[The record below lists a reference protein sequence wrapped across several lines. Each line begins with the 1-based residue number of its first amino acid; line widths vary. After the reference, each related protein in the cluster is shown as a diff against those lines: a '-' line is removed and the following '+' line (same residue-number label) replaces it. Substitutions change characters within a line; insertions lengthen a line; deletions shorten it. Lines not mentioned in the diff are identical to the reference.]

1 MAQSAP
7 QNQVDQDI
15 AIIVG
20 GSFSPDHIG
29 PAAHQE
35 IVRRVRAAPD
45 QYVQSFERRFLHPGV
60 DPLDLADLY
69 LPAFLQI
76 LAERAPQ
83 QIQALAT
90 RVAAVLSSA
99 IPRGAREDWE
109 AFDDEGEP
117 DEPTRKRRRLEQH
130 LATLGAMTGRR

>member
-1 MAQSAP
+1 MAQSRP

-29 PAAHQE
+29 PTAHEQ
-35 IVRRVRAAPD
+35 IVRRARAAPD
-45 QYVQSFERRFLHPGV
+45 QYLQAFERRFLRPGV

-69 LPAFLQI
+69 LPAFLQL
-76 LAERAPQ
+76 LADRAPQ
-83 QIQALAT
+83 QIRALGA
-90 RVAAVLSSA
+90 RLAAVYSSA
-99 IPRGAREDWE
+99 IPPGAREDWE
-109 AFDDEGEP
+109 TLDDEGEP

-130 LATLGAMTGRR
+130 LATLAAMTGRR

>member
-1 MAQSAP
+1 MAQTRP

-29 PAAHQE
+29 PTKYQQ
-35 IVRRVRAAPD
+35 IVRRVRAAPERYL
-45 QYVQSFERRFLHPGV
+45 QAFERRFLRPGV
-60 DPLDLADLY
+60 DPLTLADLY
-69 LPAFLQI
+69 LPEFLQL
-76 LAERAPQ
+76 LADRAQ
-83 QIQALAT
+83 QQVQALRARLAT
-90 RVAAVLSSA
+90 VYSSA
-99 IPRGAREDWE
+99 IPSGAREDWE
-109 AFDDEGEP
+109 ALDDEGEP

>member
-1 MAQSAP
+1 MAQPRP

-29 PAAHQE
+29 PTAHQQ

-45 QYVQSFERRFLHPGV
+45 QYLQAFERRFLRSGV

-69 LPAFLQI
+69 LPVFLQL
-76 LAERAPQ
+76 LADRAPQ
-83 QIQALAT
+83 QTHALGA
-90 RVAAVLSSA
+90 RLAAVYSSA

-109 AFDDEGEP
+109 ALDGEGEP

-130 LATLGAMTGRR
+130 LATLGAITGRR

>member
-1 MAQSAP
+1 MAQPRP

-29 PAAHQE
+29 PTAHQQ

-45 QYVQSFERRFLHPGV
+45 RYLQAFERRFLRSGV

-69 LPAFLQI
+69 LPAFLQL
-76 LAERAPQ
+76 LADRAPQ
-83 QIQALAT
+83 QIHALGA
-90 RVAAVLSSA
+90 RLAALFSSA

-109 AFDDEGEP
+109 ALDGEGEP
-117 DEPTRKRRRLEQH
+117 DEPTRKRRRLKEH
-130 LATLGAMTGRR
+130 LATLGAISGRR

>member
-1 MAQSAP
+1 MAQPRP

-29 PAAHQE
+29 PTAHQQ

-45 QYVQSFERRFLHPGV
+45 RYLQAFERRFLRSGV

-69 LPAFLQI
+69 LPAFLQL
-76 LAERAPQ
+76 LADRAPQ
-83 QIQALAT
+83 QIQALGA
-90 RVAAVLSSA
+90 RLAAVFSSA

-109 AFDDEGEP
+109 ALDGEGEP
-117 DEPTRKRRRLEQH
+117 DEPTRKRRRLKEH
-130 LATLGAMTGRR
+130 LATLGAISGRR